1 MPRLFVAI
9 DLPDATKDQLLSLR
23 EHDLPPGRWSRRE
36 ALHLTLHFIGD
47 VPEAVARAYQRV
59 LGQVEVPAFDLRIR
73 GVGQFPIND
82 RPRVIWAGAQNTPDL
97 RALHEAVG
105 AALELEGF
113 RRERRR
119 FHPHITLMR
128 FRKPIR
134 RGPASR
140 WLSAHKRFHR
150 RALSRRAVRALRKR
164 PAAERRRVQQAR
176 SLRSQ
181 SQIVDVGFAFGS
193 PAKTAACRGEP
204 LPATLLII
212 FGRLTESPLFTLPVL
227 QAGVTA

>member
-9 DLPDATKDQLLSLR
+9 DLPDTAKAQILSLR
-23 EHDLPPGRWSRRE
+23 QHDLPPGRWSRRD

-59 LGQVEVPAFDLRIR
+59 LGAVDEGAFDLDIQ
-73 GVGQFPIND
+73 GVGQFPIDD
-82 RPRVIWAGAQNTPDL
+82 RPRVIWAGLRNTPEL

-105 AALELEGF
+105 AALESEGF

-134 RGPASR
+134 RGLASK
-140 WLSAHKRFHR
+140 WLNAHIDFRVEPF
-150 RALSRRAVRALRKR
+150 
-164 PAAERRRVQQAR
+164 RVQQ
-176 SLRSQ
+176 
-181 SQIVDVGFAFGS
+181 FALYESDLQPSGAVYS
-193 PAKTAACRGEP
+193 KRGIYR
-204 LPATLLII
+204 LLKREIM
-212 FGRLTESPLFTLPVL
+212 
-227 QAGVTA
+227 

>member
-9 DLPDATKDQLLSLR
+9 DLPGDSKDRLLGLR
-23 EHDLPPGRWSRRE
+23 EDDLPPGRWSRRE

-47 VPEAVARAYQRV
+47 VPEAVARAYQGA
-59 LGQVEVPAFDLRIR
+59 LAQVAAPAFDLQIQ

-82 RPRVIWAGAQNTPDL
+82 RPRVIWAGVQNTPAL
-97 RALHEAVG
+97 RALHGAVG
-105 AALELEGF
+105 EALEREGF

-140 WLSAHKRFHR
+140 WLNAHIDFYAEPFRVRGFTLYESDLQPSGAVYTK
-150 RALSRRAVRALRKR
+150 RAVYKLN
-164 PAAERRRVQQAR
+164 RV
-176 SLRSQ
+176 
-181 SQIVDVGFAFGS
+181 DMM
-193 PAKTAACRGEP
+193 
-204 LPATLLII
+204 
-212 FGRLTESPLFTLPVL
+212 
-227 QAGVTA
+227 

>member
-9 DLPDATKDQLLSLR
+9 DLPAETKDQILRLR
-23 EHDLPPGRWSRRE
+23 EDDLPPGRWPRRE

-59 LGQVEVPAFDLRIR
+59 LGQVSAAAFDLQIQ

-82 RPRVIWAGAQNTPDL
+82 RPRVIWAGVQNRPEL

-105 AALELEGF
+105 KALEREGF
-113 RRERRR
+113 IREQRR

-140 WLSAHKRFHR
+140 WLSAHIDFTAEPFRVEQFI
-150 RALSRRAVRALRKR
+150 LYESELQPGGAVYGK
-164 PAAERRRVQQAR
+164 RRVY
-176 SLRSQ
+176 
-181 SQIVDVGFAFGS
+181 
-193 PAKTAACRGEP
+193 P
-204 LPATLLII
+204 LNHK
-212 FGRLTESPLFTLPVL
+212 R
-227 QAGVTA
+227 

>member
-1 MPRLFVAI
+1 MVAALPRLFVAI
-9 DLPDATKDQLLSLR
+9 DLPDAVKDQILSLR
-23 EHDLPPGRWSRRE
+23 ERDLPPGRWSRRE

-47 VPEAVARAYQRV
+47 VPEAVARAYQGV
-59 LGQVEVPAFDLRIR
+59 LGEVEAAAFDLRIQ

-82 RPRVIWAGAQNTPDL
+82 RPRVIWTGVANTPEL

-105 AALELEGF
+105 AALEREGF

-140 WLSAHKRFHR
+140 WLNAHIDFKVAPFPVEQFTLYESDLQPSG
-150 RALSRRAVRALRKR
+150 AVYSKRAVY
-164 PAAERRRVQQAR
+164 
-176 SLRSQ
+176 
-181 SQIVDVGFAFGS
+181 
-193 PAKTAACRGEP
+193 
-204 LPATLLII
+204 
-212 FGRLTESPLFTLPVL
+212 RLTGEV
-227 QAGVTA
+227 